1 MAKQLRLSASRFMP
15 AEMAVLFLHRW
26 GGNIMR
32 RLIILFDVL
41 FCGAT
46 HELHIMMPGADGAA
60 TEYIA
65 HDDSG
70 E

>member
-1 MAKQLRLSASRFMP
+1 MIFELPDRHSVGGFIFAL
-15 AEMAVLFLHRW
+15 W
-26 GGNIMR
+26 GDNMR
-32 RLIILFDVL
+32 RLIILFGAL
-41 FCGAT
+41 FSVAT
-46 HELHIMMPGADGAA
+46 HELHIMMPDDTGVP

>member
-1 MAKQLRLSASRFMP
+1 
-15 AEMAVLFLHRW
+15 
-26 GGNIMR
+26 MR
-32 RLIILFDVL
+32 RLIILLGAL

-46 HELHIMMPGADGAA
+46 HELHIMMPGADGAPA
-60 TEYIA
+60 EYIA

>member
-1 MAKQLRLSASRFMP
+1 
-15 AEMAVLFLHRW
+15 
-26 GGNIMR
+26 MR
-32 RLIILFDVL
+32 HLIILFGAL
-41 FCGAT
+41 FSVVA
-46 HELHIMMPGADGAA
+46 HELHIMMSSVDGAA